1 MRLYLYSSL
10 KDKVHKMKHLME
22 EEIKNNSWRP
32 ILEITYEELL
42 KNFLKNSVE
51 RHTYSQRAW

>member
-1 MRLYLYSSL
+1 
-10 KDKVHKMKHLME
+10 MKHLME